1 MDVWR
6 SAPPTW
12 TVLALST
19 SIAGVL
25 GGGIGGVIAH
35 NHASDAAPDTVT
47 IGASATTPA
56 AATTPGSGSI
66 AAVAATILP
75 SVVSIDVHNGASGDT
90 GSGIVISDAGYILT
104 NNHVVSAA
112 RSGGKLSS
120 SFPTSSRCRRR
131 SSAVTR
137 SATLP

>member
-1 MDVWR
+1 
-6 SAPPTW
+6 
-12 TVLALST
+12 
-19 SIAGVL
+19 
-25 GGGIGGVIAH
+25 
-35 NHASDAAPDTVT
+35 T

-112 RSGGKLSS
+112 RSGGKLSVV
-120 SFPTSSRCRRR
+120 FPDKQSVPAEIIGRHGQRPCRDPCARR
-131 SSAVTR
+131 ARAASCAAR
-137 SATLP
+137 Q